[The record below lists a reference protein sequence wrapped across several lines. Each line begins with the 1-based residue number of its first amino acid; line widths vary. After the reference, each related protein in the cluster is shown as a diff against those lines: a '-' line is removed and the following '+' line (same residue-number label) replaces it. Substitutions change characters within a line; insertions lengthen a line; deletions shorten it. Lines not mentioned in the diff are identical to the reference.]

1 SKNKT
6 PACLPRQRRA
16 AARVRYFEEE
26 LAALFGDHPHK
37 GMLRAPRVRQGRQD
51 MTAVLTT
58 LLTLFIALVGP
69 NGTATY
75 VAPSQV
81 VAIVDSHG
89 VGACP
94 TTLITVSQPV
104 FVCESASE
112 VKRKLEAIDS
122 SGCLGRAAPP

>member
-1 SKNKT
+1 
-6 PACLPRQRRA
+6 
-16 AARVRYFEEE
+16 
-26 LAALFGDHPHK
+26 
-37 GMLRAPRVRQGRQD
+37 

-58 LLTLFIALVGP
+58 LLFVALVGP

-81 VAIVDSHG
+81 VAVVATEG

-104 FVCESASE
+104 FVCENESE

-122 SGCLGRAAPP
+122 SDCLGSEGRGGKPD

>member
-1 SKNKT
+1 MCEGINVGGCVGDFAS
-6 PACLPRQRRA
+6 PASLL
-16 AARVRYFEEE
+16 Y
-26 LAALFGDHPHK
+26 
-37 GMLRAPRVRQGRQD
+37 LRAISLREPTLRAIRVRQGHQD

-69 NGTATY
+69 NGTTVY

-94 TTLITVSQPV
+94 TTLTTVNQPV

-112 VKRKLEAIDS
+112 VKRKLEAIDFS
-122 SGCLGRAAPP
+122 DCPGREGRGKKPD

>member
-1 SKNKT
+1 
-6 PACLPRQRRA
+6 
-16 AARVRYFEEE
+16 
-26 LAALFGDHPHK
+26 
-37 GMLRAPRVRQGRQD
+37 

-58 LLTLFIALVGP
+58 LLFVALVGP

-81 VAIVDSHG
+81 VAVVATEG

-104 FVCESASE
+104 FVCENESE

-122 SGCLGRAAPP
+122 SDCLGREGRGDEDK

>member
-1 SKNKT
+1 
-6 PACLPRQRRA
+6 
-16 AARVRYFEEE
+16 
-26 LAALFGDHPHK
+26 
-37 GMLRAPRVRQGRQD
+37 

-58 LLTLFIALVGP
+58 LLTLFVALVGP

-81 VAIVDSHG
+81 VAIVASEG

-104 FVCESASE
+104 FVCESESE
-112 VKRKLEAIDS
+112 VKHKLEAIDS
-122 SGCLGRAAPP
+122 SDCLGREGRGNEDK